1 MHHTVWE
8 SYICVMKKSHSTR
21 AQPFDGVIL
30 PRYSLAYKYPHLCQL
45 VFLLPI
51 LLNVFQI
58 FSPYT
63 CMHIKSASEF
73 KQYSQGMVFTRKLS
87 IGTVRYKTIRGNII
101 FVYSCVI
108 VGAFTTLLTRFGIL
122 LLVSGDVHANP
133 GQPSTSSHSSSS
145 STTNTLNFRTIYLL
159 YSIMCR
165 ESYINLTFSLLN
177 YLTLTF

>member
-1 MHHTVWE
+1 
-8 SYICVMKKSHSTR
+8 MKKSHSTS

-58 FSPYT
+58 FSPY
-63 CMHIKSASEF
+63 MHLKSASEF
-73 KQYSQGMVFTRKLS
+73 KQYSQSMVFTRKLS
-87 IGTVRYKTIRGNII
+87 IGTVRYKAIRGNII
-101 FVYSCVI
+101 FVYSCI
-108 VGAFTTLLTRFGIL
+108 VEGAFMTLLTRLGIL

-165 ESYINLTFSLLN
+165 ESYRNLTFSLLN
-177 YLTLTF
+177 YLTDILAFTESFHCYTA